1 MTPVN
6 PLDQLGIRR
15 ALVASE
21 VVLAASVLYLAV
33 KFGKGWSWGLFLW
46 GAAFGPFA
54 VLWAR
59 WSALVGAGRIVAASR
74 TGREIYERRKAEMW
88 QRYRLTY
95 IGIVLFGLEAGV
107 LSAALEHPG
116 PDIALTVI
124 WLLAGVVPPLV
135 AYPVLRR
142 KALRDAAAQPKD
154 ETEPPVQGGHSN
166 SASTT

>member
-6 PLDQLGIRR
+6 PLGRPGIRL
-15 ALVASE
+15 ALVASD
-21 VVLAASVLYLAV
+21 VAIAASVVFLAV
-33 KFGKGWSWGLFLW
+33 MFGQGWSWGRFVW

-59 WSALVGAGRIVAASR
+59 WSALVLAGRIVAASA
-74 TGREIYERRKAEMW
+74 TGRGIYERRKAEMW

-107 LSAALEHPG
+107 LSAALENPG

-124 WLLAGVVPPLV
+124 WFLAGVVPLLV
-135 AYPVLRR
+135 VYPVLRR
-142 KALRDAAAQPKD
+142 KALREATGQPKD
-154 ETEPPVQGGHSN
+154 ETEPPLQGR
-166 SASTT
+166 TL